1 MLTISSMTLRHSN
14 SMTSLYI
21 PDSFKNSKNTC
32 TAQRSRLLQ
41 LSMGPV
47 SAAVVMYIAER
58 AVTRIANGQLMRR
71 GIIRKIRRLGSMVL
85 EWHMLLEVVYDL
97 LEDMQ

>member
-1 MLTISSMTLRHSN
+1 
-14 SMTSLYI
+14 
-21 PDSFKNSKNTC
+21 
-32 TAQRSRLLQ
+32 
-41 LSMGPV
+41 MGPV

-97 LEDMQ
+97 LEDIQ